1 MIRQINQLIFAYLQT
16 QLLWKMKKILI
27 MLFLLP
33 MFALAQKNKVI
44 APVKMHTVGPKESIS
59 SIGRLYE
66 VNGRVL
72 ANYNN
77 IDYDQGLTVGQVLK
91 IPPKGTTLDQ
101 VAQPVKAE
109 DPKIQPPV
117 IKVENKPAVKTE
129 TKNETGTHIYHT
141 VGKKE
146 TLYHISTLYNKVSID
161 DIKKWNNLTGD
172 AVNEGAKL
180 IVGYSNAAAKTLP
193 PEKAEKEKPVVT
205 ETVKKEPAKQVKETE
220 NNETKTA
227 ATPGKDIKGG
237 IFKTL
242 FDSQSGAE
250 PVNQQGIAG
259 VFKSTS
265 GWTDG
270 KYYCLFNNITPG
282 TIIKV
287 TNPVNG
293 KFVFAKVLDAIP
305 DIKQN
310 NGLIICIS
318 NAAATELGAAE
329 TNFNCSLNYSK

>member
-1 MIRQINQLIFAYLQT
+1 
-16 QLLWKMKKILI
+16 MKKILI
-27 MLFLLP
+27 LLFLLP
-33 MFALAQKNKVI
+33 LFALAQKNKVI

-77 IDYDQGLTVGQVLK
+77 IDYDLGLTVGQVLK

-101 VAQPVKAE
+101 VAPPVKAE
-109 DPKIQPPV
+109 IPKIQPPV
-117 IKVENKPAVKTE
+117 VKVETKPAVKTE
-129 TKNETGTHIYHT
+129 PTNEKGTPIYHT

-146 TLYHISTLYNKVSID
+146 TLYHISTLYNKVPIE
-161 DIKKWNNLTGD
+161 DIKKWNNLTDD

-180 IVGYSNAAAKTLP
+180 IVGYSNAATKTLP
-193 PEKAEKEKPVVT
+193 PEKIEKPVAK

-220 NNETKTA
+220 TIEPKT
-227 ATPGKDIKGG
+227 TGKDFKGG
-237 IFKTL
+237 VFKTL
-242 FDSQSGAE
+242 FESQNGNGE
-250 PVNQQGIAG
+250 PVNQQGTAG

-270 KYYCLFNNITPG
+270 KYYCLYNNITPG
-282 TIIKV
+282 TIIKI
-287 TNPVNG
+287 TNPANG
-293 KFVFAKVLDAIP
+293 KSVFVKVLDAIP

-310 NGLIICIS
+310 NGLMICIS
-318 NAAATELGAAE
+318 NAAATELGTAE

>member
-1 MIRQINQLIFAYLQT
+1 
-16 QLLWKMKKILI
+16 
-27 MLFLLP
+27 MLFFLP
-33 MFALAQKNKVI
+33 LFVLAQKNKAI

-77 IDYDQGLTVGQVLK
+77 IDYDQGITIGQVLK

-101 VAQPVKAE
+101 VAPPVKVE
-109 DPKIQPPV
+109 VPKNQPPV
-117 IKVENKPAVKTE
+117 VKTE
-129 TKNETGTHIYHT
+129 PKPVVKTESTNETGTPIYHT

-161 DIKKWNNLTGD
+161 DIKKWNNLTSDG
-172 AVNEGAKL
+172 VNEGAKL
-180 IVGYSNAAAKTLP
+180 IVGYSKAATETKTVP
-193 PEKAEKEKPVVT
+193 AEKVEKEKTVIKET
-205 ETVKKEPAKQVKETE
+205 EKKEPVKEVKQTE
-220 NNETKTA
+220 PVETKT
-227 ATPGKDIKGG
+227 TPVSVKDFKGG
-237 IFKTL
+237 VFKTL
-242 FDSQSGAE
+242 FESQNSSGEAI
-250 PVNQQGIAG
+250 NQQGAAG
-259 VFKSTS
+259 IFKSTS
-265 GWTDG
+265 GWADG
-270 KYYCLFNNITPG
+270 KYYCLCNNAVPG
-282 TIIKV
+282 TIIKI
-287 TNPVNG
+287 TNPANE

-329 TNFNCSLNYSK
+329 SNFNCSLKYSK